1 MNAFYRVDIMTDK
14 ILQRR
19 DGSIAHIIFNQP
31 EKRNAVSLEMWTA
44 VDEAINKLAT
54 DQSVRVLMLSG
65 AGGKS
70 FVSGADISK
79 FESERSSKGA
89 VIEYNQMTKKVYD
102 GVANFPKPTI
112 AQIDG
117 FCVGGGVGLAASCD
131 MRFCGTASQFAIP
144 AAKLG
149 LGYEYEGVNRMVQI
163 VGPAFTKEVF
173 FTARRFSAQE
183 VASMGFVNKV
193 IKDKDLASYCVEVAH
208 IIAANAPLT
217 IEAIK
222 FIANQCILEESEKD
236 LDACNAKVMACFE
249 SVDYIEGRRAFME
262 KRTPIFEGK

>member
-1 MNAFYRVDIMTDK
+1 MTDK

-19 DGSIAHIIFNQP
+19 EGPIAHIIFNHP

-44 VDEAINKLAT
+44 VYEAIDILTK

-79 FESERSSKGA
+79 FESERSSKEA
-89 VIEYNQMTKKVYD
+89 VIEYNQITKKVYD
-102 GVANFPKPTI
+102 GVANFPKPSI

-117 FCVGGGVGLAASCD
+117 FCIGGGVGLAASCD
-131 MRFCGTASQFAIP
+131 LRFCGTGSQFAIP

-149 LGYEYEGVNRMVQI
+149 LGYEYEGVNRLVQI

-193 IKDKDLASYCVEVAH
+193 INDKDLASYCVEVAH
-208 IIAANAPLT
+208 MIAANAPLT
-217 IEAIK
+217 IEATK
-222 FIANQCILEESEKD
+222 FIANQCMLGESEKD
-236 LDACNAKVMACFE
+236 LDACKAKVMACFE